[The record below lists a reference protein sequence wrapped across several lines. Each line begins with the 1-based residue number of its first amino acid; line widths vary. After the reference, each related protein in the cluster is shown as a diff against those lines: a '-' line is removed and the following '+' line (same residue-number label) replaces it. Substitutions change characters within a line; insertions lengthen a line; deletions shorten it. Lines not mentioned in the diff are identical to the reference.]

1 MLPQAVTI
9 KQILN
14 AAKTE
19 DGTLKIDGREVNQV
33 FFVVAWC
40 HSQGR
45 LQVIVVGEVMS
56 IDSQALCNSY
66 QLDDGTGRIDIR
78 WWVDQETSELHA
90 EKRSLVT

>member
-1 MLPQAVTI
+1 MLPVTI

-19 DGTLKIDGREVNQV
+19 DETLKIDGREVNQV
-33 FFVVAWC
+33 FFAWC

-45 LQVIVVGEVMS
+45 SQVIVVGEVMS
-56 IDSQALCNSY
+56 MDSQALCNSY

-90 EKRSLVT
+90 DKRSLVT